1 MTSPKSASFDSGG
14 LSYGMTGLRSY
25 LNNHVDLWRIATG
38 ESNLTGLNKN
48 PINFSINENWQA
60 KSLTVSAT
68 YDDDDITPSGMTIG
82 GTLYPMYF
90 DYSTSFDF
98 DAMTNTTIVSIDGS
112 LISKSQMLYQKN
124 KQIEVFLDNTEIT
137 GFLYQKTMEIYKP
150 LVQGGN
156 AITLNPF
163 PENVTIDKNINEGT
177 LSLSASFNDRDWFG
191 NFKDVS
197 YDVSISPSL
206 PVYEPTPSFN
216 DNGYYLMQDI
226 GVFKRE
232 TVDISINATYA
243 RTGDFYM
250 DRYSKLSALERAKED
265 VRTIY
270 GYIGNA
276 YLDLGSAV
284 LESESLDFGNAQ
296 NSISLNMSFS
306 QQPYTTTFTK
316 DETKIRHI
324 TYLNRGAFGGFMPG
338 LSHWEVAG
346 EFPP

>member
-1 MTSPKSASFDSGG
+1 MW
-14 LSYGMTGLRSY
+14 LER
-25 LNNHVDLWRIATG
+25 H
-38 ESNLTGLNKN
+38 
-48 PINFSINENWQA
+48 
-60 KSLTVSAT
+60 
-68 YDDDDITPSGMTIG
+68 
-82 GTLYPMYF
+82 
-90 DYSTSFDF
+90 
-98 DAMTNTTIVSIDGS
+98 
-112 LISKSQMLYQKN
+112 
-124 KQIEVFLDNTEIT
+124 
-137 GFLYQKTMEIYKP
+137 
-150 LVQGGN
+150 
-156 AITLNPF
+156 
-163 PENVTIDKNINEGT
+163 
-177 LSLSASFNDRDWFG
+177 WFG

-216 DNGYYLMQDI
+216 DNGYYLMQDV

-232 TVDISINATYA
+232 TVDININATYA

-296 NSISLNMSFS
+296 NSISLNMGFS
-306 QQPYTTTFTK
+306 QQPYTATFTK

-346 EFPP
+346 ESPPPP